1 MFKFRSIFSLEHDV
15 IPRIPSDQ
23 IPPAES
29 LIRKSGGSLDS
40 NNQQLGQQQQQQQQQ
55 QNVNQIPIQ
64 QNNQQQQQQQF
75 SLPNIY
81 SHLNNNNS
89 GTGSPSKMIAFQQ
102 QIQQQQQIK
111 LGSSLNS
118 TPLIH
123 LSNDGDDNNSNNNNN
138 NNNNSDTQQ
147 QQKSIDY
154 IQSLNLR
161 IIGKERNGILL
172 LGRTSKVDGV
182 LKTYID
188 SFDISKKDYNH
199 LCVLNGN
206 VISATIS
213 NDKAFIVYTVK
224 SPEKII
230 EAQKT
235 IELYTSYIFDKRTQ
249 SSSVLENL
257 SHFPSYYHFLPGFH
271 EKSSVQLL
279 LFQNDECYTVKVT
292 LKTDESQQQY
302 VPLNKKPSKTNL
314 FKKCFWYQYD
324 SVNYTLYSL
333 QIKQKTSSFV
343 SSSSS
348 NTGNNS
354 GNGSPGLN
362 GVAGSTL
369 QPSEIILKI
378 WSLAN
383 GKIQSYDPIPLQ
395 LNIDPYKISSN
406 VPIPLGAGKS
416 TGMEDVIQNIHIIK
430 LPVLGLILCHQEES
444 LAHSIRI
451 SIYLLHLKQKIKYS
465 IPLNTMDDGLSTS
478 TRVLFDHFGSLLI
491 IYIPGYFFQFIDCA
505 LDHEPCIG
513 ITLYKDLSLRLAD
526 LASQDSSGIL
536 STRVNPL
543 PSKLSTSIIPFS
555 FSSGDH
561 RKEKDHHHSSSAKSG
576 QYLFD
581 YANGILYH
589 YQFTRESIINLFE
602 PGTMEPGTD
611 IQAIHLAIIHLD
623 DRELGTSLI
632 TRASQSNL
640 FTTDLFKEYI
650 LCSTYLV
657 LRTNNIDHTLLQ
669 SLPLTYPDNI
679 DVSQYN
685 KRLKDLEVST
695 INTTIPTMFIKKED
709 NRRRLKSFE
718 VTRSEILS
726 KDGPT
731 FSGFWRNFFGM
742 DDFADIQI
750 GRTKEN
756 QLTGSGSKINTSNHK
771 GQMQIEQH
779 LFENTPYEEDP
790 LKDINVYVVSVSEF
804 FNQITQRESKEKL
817 LEWAT
822 AFRHVQINVVNT
834 LYKTIKIC
842 CCGGA
847 NINDVFAIKDMRHS
861 NRLNLFQAL
870 QKLYSA
876 IEELYCPFPKDFYTQ
891 FTTLGFYCLQR
902 PVFLQFLQ
910 KGIFVIT
917 KSFVQVIKKEFPNLD
932 RLSQPTRDFINQI
945 ILQLRDQD
953 SVIEFL
959 QSDPTNTKFIV
970 EHLIS
975 LATQN
980 IHPKSSVDPN
990 TVDLMPDYSDS
1001 SFLPLSVL
1009 HDFLK
1014 SLVANIPPHITPSIS
1029 SPQTQSPNSNSGTTG
1044 ASGISTN
1051 NNNNNNNNNSKF
1063 YTPPTSPLRISS
1075 AQSPVINTTYQ
1086 PFSCSPV
1093 NYNNYN
1099 NLSSSMG
1106 SLNISSPPNQSP
1118 IITGGNSSA
1127 NLTGI
1132 PQGSARDAM
1141 NTSTGGLNNLNS
1153 NPIYNNSAN
1162 ILRAFHFLDQNTDKI
1177 LAQMFENVNQN
1188 NT

>member
-23 IPPAES
+23 FPPPES
-29 LIRKSGGSLDS
+29 LIKKRCSLD
-40 NNQQLGQQQQQQQQQ
+40 NQQQQQPQQTY
-55 QNVNQIPIQ
+55 QIPIQ
-64 QNNQQQQQQQF
+64 QQQQQQQQQF
-75 SLPNIY
+75 SLPIY
-81 SHLNNNNS
+81 SHLNNNNNNNN
-89 GTGSPSKMIAFQQ
+89 GSPSKMVVL
-102 QIQQQQQIK
+102 QQQIK
-111 LGSSLNS
+111 LGSSLS
-118 TPLIH
+118 SAPIH
-123 LSNDGDDNNSNNNNN
+123 FSNDGDQDNNNSNNNNN
-138 NNNNSDTQQ
+138 SSISSNSNNNTEQQ
-147 QQKSIDY
+147 QQIDY
-154 IQSLNLR
+154 IQSINLR
-161 IIGKERNGILL
+161 IIGRERNGILL

-188 SFDISKKDYNH
+188 TFDISKKDFNNM
-199 LCVLNGN
+199 CVLNGN

-235 IELYTSYIFDKRTQ
+235 IELYTSYIYDKRTQ
-249 SSSVLENL
+249 SSSVLENA
-257 SHFPSYYHFLPGFH
+257 SHYPLYYHFLPGFH

-302 VPLNKKPSKTNL
+302 VPLNKKPSKTNI
-314 FKKCFWYQYD
+314 FRKCFWYQYD

-333 QIKQKTSSFV
+333 QTKQKSTFV
-343 SSSSS
+343 SSSSGS
-348 NTGNNS
+348 VNGNAN
-354 GNGSPGLN
+354 GANNGSALP
-362 GVAGSTL
+362 
-369 QPSEIILKI
+369 PSESILKI

-383 GKIQSYDPIPLQ
+383 GKVQSYDPIPLQ
-395 LNIDPYKISSN
+395 LNVDPFKLSTNI
-406 VPIPLGAGKS
+406 PIPLGAGNS
-416 TGMEDVIQNIHIIK
+416 TGMDPVFQNIHIIK
-430 LPVLGLILCHQEES
+430 LPILGLVLCHQEES
-444 LAHSIRI
+444 QQAHSIRI
-451 SIYLLHLKQKIKYS
+451 SIYLLHLKQKIRYS
-465 IPLNTMDDGLSTS
+465 IPLNAMGDGISSS

-491 IYIPGYFFQFIDCA
+491 IYIPGYFFQYIDCA

-513 ITLYKDLSLRLAD
+513 ITLFKDLSLRLTD
-526 LASQDSSGIL
+526 LANNQDSAGIL
-536 STRVNPL
+536 SARVKPL
-543 PSKLSTSIIPFS
+543 PDKLSTSIIPFS
-555 FSSGDH
+555 FSSADP
-561 RKEKDHHHSSSAKSG
+561 RKEKEHHHTTGSAKSG

-589 YQFTRESIINLFE
+589 YQFTRESIRNLFE
-602 PGTMEPGTD
+602 PGIMEPGTD
-611 IQAIHLAIIHLD
+611 VQAIHLAIIHLD

-650 LCSTYLV
+650 LCSTYSV
-657 LRTNNIDHTLLQ
+657 LRTNNIDPALLH
-669 SLPLTYPDNI
+669 SLPLSYPDGI
-679 DVSQYN
+679 DVSQHN
-685 KRLKDLEVST
+685 RRLKDLEVSL
-695 INTTIPTMFIKKED
+695 INTTIPTMFMRKEE
-709 NRRRLKSFE
+709 NRRRLKTFE
-718 VTRSEILS
+718 VTKSEITN

-731 FSGFWRNFFGM
+731 FSGFWRNFFGI

-750 GRTKEN
+750 GARAKEGLSN
-756 QLTGSGSKINTSNHK
+756 SGGKINTSNHK
-771 GQMQIEQH
+771 GQMQVEQH
-779 LFENTPYEEDP
+779 LFENTTYEEDP
-790 LKDINVYVVSVSEF
+790 LKEINLYVISVSEF
-804 FNQITQRESKEKL
+804 FNQISQRETKDKL
-817 LEWAT
+817 VEWAT
-822 AFRHVQINVVNT
+822 AFRHIQINVVNT

-861 NRLNLFQAL
+861 NRLTLFQAL
-870 QKLYSA
+870 EKLYSA

-932 RLSQPTRDFINQI
+932 KLSQPTRDFINQI
-945 ILQLRDQD
+945 ILQLRDQE

-980 IHPKSSVDPN
+980 IHPKSYVDPN
-990 TVDLMPDYSDS
+990 SVDLMPDYSDS

-1014 SLVANIPPHITPSIS
+1014 SLVTNIPSHISTPIS
-1029 SPQTQSPNSNSGTTG
+1029 SP
-1044 ASGISTN
+1044 ISTSSNGNSVGGGN
-1051 NNNNNNNNNSKF
+1051 NPANNNNNSKF

-1075 AQSPVINTTYQ
+1075 SNQSVITAYQ

-1093 NYNNYN
+1093 NFN

-1106 SLNISSPPNQSP
+1106 NLNISSPPNVSP
-1118 IITGGNSSA
+1118 MMSGGANGGVGGNP
-1127 NLTGI
+1127 
-1132 PQGSARDAM
+1132 PQRDPM
-1141 NTSTGGLNNLNS
+1141 STSLGNLNNLTS
-1153 NPIYNNSAN
+1153 NPIYNNSQN
-1162 ILRAFHFLDQNTDKI
+1162 ILNAFHFLDQNTDKI
-1177 LAQMFENVNQN
+1177 LQQMFENVNN
-1188 NT
+1188 AP